1 MKARVSISTCVALAS
16 TLGLQLGAEAQPK
29 KKRATVTIQN
39 KADWDIHHFYLSSTD
54 EKDWGPDQLGKDTIG
69 KGEFFKLADVPCD
82 YYDVKLVDEDGD
94 QCVIEDV
101 DICGSD
107 EVWTITNKDLL
118 KCQVAS

>member
-1 MKARVSISTCVALAS
+1 MKARVSISACVALAS
-16 TLGLQLGAEAQPK
+16 ILGLQLGAEAQPK

-39 KADWDIHHFYLSSTD
+39 KADWDIHHFYLSSTE

-69 KGEFFKLADVPCD
+69 KGEFFKLTDVPCD
-82 YYDVKLVDEDGD
+82 NYDVKLVDEDGD

-101 DICGSD
+101 DICGSE